1 MRDMKSKKGFTIVEL
16 LVALMVGSIILAAV
30 ATLAYALGKVNDT
43 GNDTSQK
50 QMQVRSA
57 TLRISEMIRHS
68 RLICSTGGSDIVIWK
83 ADNNPANNKI
93 DVLEL
98 AYIETASNRIRIM
111 EFSSCQ
117 EAFKTTFRNLA
128 DGQINTLQQ
137 STCKSWIMGFSSV
150 VYTPLIPNCSNVL
163 VLTDAA
169 PPLAKSISISFDL
182 QENDAVRRYQ
192 ISTTLRCWAGYLL
205 NSSGNAIVSND
216 DD

>member
-1 MRDMKSKKGFTIVEL
+1 MKSKKGFTLAEL
-16 LVALMVGSIILAAV
+16 LVALMVSSIILAAV

-68 RLICSTGGSDIVIWK
+68 RLICSTNGSDIVIWK
-83 ADNNPANNKI
+83 ADDNPANNRI

-98 AYIETASNRIRIM
+98 AYIETAGNQIRLM
-111 EFSSCQ
+111 EFNSCQ

-150 VYTPLIPNCSNVL
+150 VYTPLIPNCSNVR
-163 VLTDAA
+163 VLTEPNDVAA
-169 PPLAKSISISFDL
+169 PLAKSISISFDL

-205 NSSGNAIVSND
+205 NSSGNAIVSD
-216 DD
+216 ED

>member
-1 MRDMKSKKGFTIVEL
+1 MQEMKNKKGFTLVEL

-68 RLICSTGGSDIVIWK
+68 RLICSTNDSDIVIWK
-83 ADNNPANNKI
+83 ADDNPANNRI

-98 AYIETASNRIRIM
+98 AYIETAGNQIRIM

-117 EAFKTTFRNLA
+117 DAFKTTFRNLA

-150 VYTPLIPNCSNVL
+150 VYTPLIPNCSNVR

-205 NSSGNAIVSND
+205 NSSGNAIVSD
-216 DD
+216 ED